1 MNEAAAAE
9 ALAVAPAGSEWGGG
23 TLPYKVGHKKLG
35 MWLFIL
41 SDSLTFGSLL
51 MAYSYARV
59 ASVNWP
65 TPFQFNPSIIFS
77 TVMTLCLLSSS
88 LTMVMAVSASK
99 RRDLS
104 AARKWILATMLGGG
118 AFIVLHLLE
127 WKNLI
132 EEGLGPGQ
140 LPADWVEKWPGS
152 SPLFGSTFFGIT
164 GLHMFHVFSGL
175 CYLGIIAFRIRKVT
189 DEDVEISG
197 LYWHFVDLVW
207 MFVFPLIYLLS
218 VDYKP

>member
-1 MNEAAAAE
+1 MNEAAAE
-9 ALAVAPAGSEWGGG
+9 GLAVTPVASEWGGG
-23 TLPYKVGHKKLG
+23 ALPYKVGHKKLG

-41 SDSLTFGSLL
+41 SDSLTFGALL

-59 ASVNWP
+59 ASVTWP
-65 TPFQFNPSIIFS
+65 TPFPFNPGIIFS

-99 RRDLS
+99 RRDLA
-104 AARKWILATMLGGG
+104 AARKWILATMLGGA
-118 AFIVLHLLE
+118 AFIILHLME
-127 WKNLI
+127 WNNLI
-132 EEGLGPGQ
+132 GEGLSPSQ
-140 LPADWVEKWPGS
+140 LPAEWAEKWPGA
-152 SPLFGSTFFGIT
+152 SPLFGSAFFGIT

-175 CYLGIIAFRIRKVT
+175 CYLGVIATRIRKVT

-218 VDYKP
+218 VQY